1 MKNKTPAHR
10 LPLTARRHHQ
20 FPISN
25 FSLVSSLLRD
35 ESGVTATEYM
45 VAALALVIATV
56 AASKTIGNAL
66 ILYLH
71 RIYLVVTLPIP

>member
-1 MKNKTPAHR
+1 MQSANLQFAVCR
-10 LPLTARRHHQ
+10 LHFAVTRQFLRR
-20 FPISN
+20 
-25 FSLVSSLLRD
+25 LLRD
-35 ESGVTATEYM
+35 ETAVTSTEYI
-45 VAALALVIATV
+45 VAALALVIGTV